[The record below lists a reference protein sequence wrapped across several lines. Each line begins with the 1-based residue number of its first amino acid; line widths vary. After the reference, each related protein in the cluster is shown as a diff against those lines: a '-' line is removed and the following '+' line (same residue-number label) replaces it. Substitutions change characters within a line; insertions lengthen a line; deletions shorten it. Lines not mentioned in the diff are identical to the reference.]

1 MSFKLQYLRRNEVK
15 VSAVPQIEGL
25 TVQDFLQYA
34 KKNQAFLK
42 YLPDERDW
50 VHLDRQWICDVM
62 YTLDPDGVQN
72 MINNAL
78 TNRKEKLER
87 SRDLVVEMRPEF
99 ADALNKCLNFSSK
112 SYSSS

>member
-1 MSFKLQYLRRNEVK
+1 
-15 VSAVPQIEGL
+15 
-25 TVQDFLQYA
+25 
-34 KKNQAFLK
+34 
-42 YLPDERDW
+42 
-50 VHLDRQWICDVM
+50 M